1 MVSHQWGKGGTA
13 GKLLVPGV
21 EEEGEWGTHEAS
33 WSVGGGWGGLTSL
46 LMGSGSETDGL

>member
-1 MVSHQWGKGGTA
+1 MVSHQWEKGGTA